1 MLESAGL
8 IGYIDPGAGSL
19 LLQMLI
25 AGAVGAVTFFRRSIL
40 GFLCFW
46 KRPKE
51 PAPDPESAADR
62 KSK

>member
-1 MLESAGL
+1 MLEPAGL

-19 LLQMLI
+19 LLQMLV
-25 AGAVGAVTFFRRSIL
+25 AGVIGAVTFFRRSVM

-46 KRPKE
+46 KRPKA
-51 PAPDPESAADR
+51 PSKDPDPVAGQ